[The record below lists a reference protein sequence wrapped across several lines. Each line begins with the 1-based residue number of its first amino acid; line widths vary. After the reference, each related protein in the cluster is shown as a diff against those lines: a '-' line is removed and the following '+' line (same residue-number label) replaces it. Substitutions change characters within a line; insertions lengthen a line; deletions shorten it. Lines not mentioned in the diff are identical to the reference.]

1 MTRVEVLSGLFAKGP
16 AAVLVEA
23 GGVRLLLDLGRG
35 PEPGAE
41 VPLAGVERVDA
52 VLVTHG
58 HRDHAGALDRR
69 CELGDPPVRATAELR
84 ALRDLPEGGT
94 LPLRGTVEVAGV
106 RVRTG
111 RAGHAPGGVWLHLE
125 VGEGLLYTGDLFDRS
140 AVWAFDPP
148 PPAATLLVDASYGLD
163 PTPLGERRVAL
174 LEALDRPRVL
184 LPAPADGRGGELLLA
199 VAEATGRVPV
209 VCPRTRAVLER
220 TIAGARA
227 SLREG
232 VAERLA
238 ALLEAAPAWSEEP
251 EGVVIAEGAK
261 LDRGPAAALARRW
274 AGRQDARIVL
284 TGHVPR
290 GCPAH
295 ELLERGEAIRRR
307 WPVHPD
313 RETLRSVVAVVRPK
327 RLVPLFDPAPDRA
340 AFAAAFREIAI
351 RLERELDLAA
361 GGRDGHATVTRS
373 L

>member
-1 MTRVEVLSGLFAKGP
+1 MARVEVLSGLFAKGP
-16 AAVLVEA
+16 AGVLVEA

-41 VPLAGVERVDA
+41 VPLQGVGRVDA
-52 VLVTHG
+52 LILTHG
-58 HRDHAGALDRR
+58 HVDHAGALVRLS
-69 CELGDPPVRATAELR
+69 ELGDPPLWATAELR
-84 ALRDLPEGGT
+84 ALRDLPDGGT

-106 RVRTG
+106 LVRTG

-163 PTPLGERRVAL
+163 PTPLSERRAAL

-184 LPAPADGRGGELLLA
+184 LPAPADGRGGELLLWI
-199 VAEATGRVPV
+199 AEARGRVPCL
-209 VCPRTRAVLER
+209 CPVTRAVLER

-238 ALLEAAPAWSEEP
+238 ALLGAAPAWSAEP
-251 EGVVIAEGAK
+251 EGVVIADGAK
-261 LDRGPAAALARRW
+261 LDRGPAAALAQRW
-274 AGRQDARIVL
+274 AGREDARILL

-295 ELLERGEAIRRR
+295 DLLLHGAAVRRR

-313 RETLRSVVAVVRPK
+313 LETLRSVVAAVRPK

-340 AFAAAFREIAI
+340 AWEAAFPEVAI
-351 RLERELDLAA
+351 RLERGLDL
-361 GGRDGHATVTRS
+361 GGDRGDGHATVTPP